1 MSIKDRFQT
10 YCPLIGCFQTGCC
23 APGYNRNDRSADAL
37 LNFLPEAGN
46 SSHPFCKWSLTMVI
60 GLVLMIVSVVP
71 AAAEESQKK
80 INYEAGFY
88 YTVKKGDTLWDIS
101 QRFNDTPWQWPDLW
115 RENEQ
120 LPNPHWIYP
129 GERIRLHRKSG
140 SHQLETKPVP
150 VSIPQV
156 EASTPEIKPEPL
168 VHFHYNL
175 MDRVGFIR
183 KPAITPVG
191 YIDKAIKEKE
201 MISKNDQIYIRPP
214 DSQARLNLSPGQ
226 RLTVFRMLSPTPA
239 RNSRNVIGTQHYLL
253 GVVEII
259 TNESQYAIGK
269 IIQNYREI
277 SPGDPLMAYEA
288 FSEDL
293 DVTESTP
300 GIEGTIIA
308 AEEQSKLIG
317 DHVIGFMDKGLV
329 DNIRP
334 GQIYSIYSQKS
345 VGLQRV
351 AAKPVEIGTCIV
363 IRTEETTSTIY
374 ITKALD
380 RIQPGERIRTP

>member
-1 MSIKDRFQT
+1 MI
-10 YCPLIGCFQTGCC
+10 L
-23 APGYNRNDRSADAL
+23 A
-37 LNFLPEAGN
+37 
-46 SSHPFCKWSLTMVI
+46 I
-60 GLVLMIVSVVP
+60 GLILMIVNAAS

-80 INYEAGFY
+80 IDYEAGFY

-140 SHQLETKPVP
+140 WQKVETKPVP
-150 VSIPQV
+150 VSTPQIEV
-156 EASTPEIKPEPL
+156 STPEAKPEPL
-168 VHFHYNL
+168 VQFHFNR

-183 KPAITPVG
+183 KPPVSPIG
-191 YIDKAIKEKE
+191 YIDKAVKERRI
-201 MISKNDQIYIRPP
+201 ISAGNQVYIRPP
-214 DSQARLNLSPGQ
+214 TSGSTLNVSPGQ

-239 RNSRNVIGTQHYLL
+239 RNSLRVIGTQHYLL

-259 TNESQYAIGK
+259 TSESQYAIGK
-269 IIQNYREI
+269 VLKSYREI
-277 SPGDPLMAYEA
+277 KPGDPLMAYEA
-288 FSEDL
+288 FSEEL

-300 GIEGTIIA
+300 GIEGSIIA

-317 DHVIGFMDKGLV
+317 DHVVGFIDKGEV

-334 GQIYSIYSQKS
+334 GQVYSIYTQNS
-345 VGLQRV
+345 VGRQRV

-363 IRTEETTSTIY
+363 LRTEETTSTVY

-380 RIQPGERIRTP
+380 QIEPGEKIRTP

>member
-1 MSIKDRFQT
+1 MGMIAMSIKDRFQT
-10 YCPLIGCFQTGCC
+10 FSQLIP
-23 APGYNRNDRSADAL
+23 A
-37 LNFLPEAGN
+37 
-46 SSHPFCKWSLTMVI
+46 I
-60 GLVLMIVSVVP
+60 GLALMIVSAAP

-140 SHQLETKPVP
+140 DHQLETKPMP
-150 VSIPQV
+150 TPAPQV
-156 EASTPEIKPEPL
+156 EVSTPKVEPAPS
-168 VHFHYNL
+168 VQFHYNL
-175 MDRVGFIR
+175 MDKVGFIR
-183 KPAITPVG
+183 KPAVSPLA
-191 YIDKAIKEKE
+191 YIDKAVKQRS
-201 MISKNDQIYIRPP
+201 MISTNDQVYIRPP
-214 DSQARLNLSPGQ
+214 ESQTVLNLSPGQ
-226 RLTVFRMLSPTPA
+226 RLTVFRTLDPTPD

-259 TNESQYAIGK
+259 SNESQYAIGK
-269 IIQNYREI
+269 ILQSYREI

-293 DVTESTP
+293 TVTQSTP

-308 AEEQSKLIG
+308 AEEQSKLMG
-317 DHVIGFMDKGLV
+317 DHIIGFIDKGRV

-334 GQIYSIYSQKS
+334 GQIYSIYTSNR
-345 VGLQRV
+345 VGRQRV
-351 AAKPVEIGTCIV
+351 ETKPVEIGNCIV
-363 IRTEETTSTIY
+363 LRAEETTSTIY
-374 ITKALD
+374 ITKALGQ
-380 RIQPGERIRTP
+380 IEPGEKIRTP

>member
-1 MSIKDRFQT
+1 MGMLAMSIRDRFQT
-10 YCPLIGCFQTGCC
+10 YCPLI
-23 APGYNRNDRSADAL
+23 L
-37 LNFLPEAGN
+37 
-46 SSHPFCKWSLTMVI
+46 VI
-60 GLVLMIVSVVP
+60 GLALMNVSVVP
-71 AAAEESQKK
+71 AAADESQNQKK

-115 RENEQ
+115 RENDQ

-140 SHQLETKPVP
+140 AHQLETKPVP
-150 VSIPQV
+150 VPAPQV
-156 EASTPEIKPEPL
+156 EASAPRVEPEPQ
-168 VHFHYNL
+168 VQFHYNL

-183 KPAITPVG
+183 KPAVTPVG
-191 YIDKAIKEKE
+191 YIDRSIKEKGL
-201 MISKNDQIYIRPP
+201 ISTNDQIYIRPP
-214 DSQARLNLSPGQ
+214 DSQKTLNLSPGQ

-277 SPGDPLMAYEA
+277 KPGDPLMAYEA
-288 FSEDL
+288 FSEDI

-300 GIEGTIIA
+300 SIEGTIIA

-317 DHVIGFMDKGLV
+317 DHVVGFIDKGLV
-329 DNIRP
+329 DNISP
-334 GQIYSIYSQKS
+334 GQIYSIYSQNR
-345 VGLQRV
+345 VGRQRV
-351 AAKPVEIGTCIV
+351 AAKPVEIGSCIV
-363 IRTEETTSTIY
+363 LRAEQTTSTIY
-374 ITKALD
+374 VTKALD
-380 RIQPGERIRTP
+380 KIEPGEKIRTP